1 MKKTKEQRIYRLGSK
16 KDSTKYEGF
25 VVRHIEREVFTQ
37 EDFKDGHFAAEMTQE
52 EIKQVYSPIY
62 HLEAEIGYFSNFL
75 SWALQGDEM
84 ALFLLEQ
91 MQSRSV
97 PSESDI
103 LKMRPYGNKT
113 FALVK
118 YLDRAD
124 KSNNNRAFFAAK
136 GLEYMILA
144 RHEYENNDI
153 DQVVLNLTRAASM
166 SRITELIDYEPSI
179 HQGWVKTEGL
189 KEGNPVYSPEVKISY
204 CKEIDERVSNRHSV
218 TRACQLIQKTNKEAG
233 QKSPAMG
240 SLRAWYAEFKK
251 TGTVK

>member
-1 MKKTKEQRIYRLGSK
+1 MKKTKEQRIYKVGSK
-16 KDSTKYEGF
+16 TKPEKYEGL
-25 VVRHIEREVFTQ
+25 VVRHIKREVFTQ
-37 EDFKDGHFAAEMTQE
+37 EDFKDGHSAEMTQE
-52 EIKQVYSPIY
+52 EIKKAYSPIY
-62 HLEAEIGYFSNFL
+62 HLEVEIDYFSNFIR
-75 SWALQGDEM
+75 WALQGDEM

-91 MQSRSV
+91 MLSRSV

-124 KSNNNRAFFAAK
+124 KLNKNRAFFAAK

-144 RHEYENNDI
+144 RHEYENKDI

-166 SRITELIDYEPSI
+166 SRITELIDYEPVLQ
-179 HQGWVKTEGL
+179 QGKVKTEKL
-189 KEGNPVYSPEVKISY
+189 KKGNVVYSPEVKISY
-204 CKEIDERVSNRHSV
+204 CEEIAERVSNGHSV
-218 TRACQLIQKTNKEAG
+218 TRACELIQKNNKEAG
-233 QKSPAMG
+233 TKPPAMG
-240 SLRAWYAEFKK
+240 SLRTWYNEFKK